1 MVVKHLNLFEHRV
14 GELGPAVP
22 DPAPVEELG
31 LHWYEVRFSDGVVER
46 VSDAAHQREQSG
58 LAQTTSER
66 PGDVL
71 QVVVAVKDC
80 SRCGSAALVR
90 DVARVDDELGP

>member
-1 MVVKHLNLFEHRV
+1 
-14 GELGPAVP
+14 
-22 DPAPVEELG
+22 
-31 LHWYEVRFSDGVVER
+31 
-46 VSDAAHQREQSG
+46 
-58 LAQTTSER
+58 
-66 PGDVL
+66 L